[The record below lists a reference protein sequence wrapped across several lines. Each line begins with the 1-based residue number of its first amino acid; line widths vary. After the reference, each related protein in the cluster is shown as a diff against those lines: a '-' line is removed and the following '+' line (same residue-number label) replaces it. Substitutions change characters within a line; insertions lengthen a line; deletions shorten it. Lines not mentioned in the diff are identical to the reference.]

1 MWSPPQRRHRFTKAD
16 RIRATREFR
25 AVIRGGEKVSSKNLS
40 LFIRRHPGP
49 GRRLGLAIAG
59 RLGGAVSR
67 NRIKRRLREYIR
79 LHRDRMAQGLDLVIV
94 AHRDLSEVDPE
105 TFQAIVGDLFKQAGL
120 FQDLSPEHAEE
131 FVQSGN

>member
-1 MWSPPQRRHRFTKAD
+1 MWSPPQRRYRFTKAD

-94 AHRDLSEVDPE
+94 ATEQTGPLVHYGKRQGRAATSDNFYSMSVP
-105 TFQAIVGDLFKQAGL
+105 
-120 FQDLSPEHAEE
+120 
-131 FVQSGN
+131 